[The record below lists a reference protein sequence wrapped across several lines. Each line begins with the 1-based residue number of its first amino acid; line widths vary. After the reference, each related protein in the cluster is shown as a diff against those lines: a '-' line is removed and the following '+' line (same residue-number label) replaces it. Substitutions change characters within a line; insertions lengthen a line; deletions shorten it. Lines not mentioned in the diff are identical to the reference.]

1 MNPHRLLLLLPKV
14 GVVKVILL
22 KRLLLLLLLLL
33 GQGLLEILIVDS
45 TGHLLWL
52 LLGLSHGC
60 GIEYAWRLGW

>member
-1 MNPHRLLLLLPKV
+1 MNPRPRLLLPEV

-22 KRLLLLLLLLL
+22 KRLLLLLLL

-45 TGHLLWL
+45 TGHLLLL

-60 GIEYAWRLGW
+60 GIKYAWRLGW

>member
-1 MNPHRLLLLLPKV
+1 MNPRRLLLLLPEV

-22 KRLLLLLLLLL
+22 KWLLLLLR
-33 GQGLLEILIVDS
+33 QGLLEILIVDS
-45 TGHLLWL
+45 TGHLLLL

>member
-1 MNPHRLLLLLPKV
+1 MNPRRLLLLLPEV

-22 KRLLLLLLLLL
+22 KWLLLLLLLL
-33 GQGLLEILIVDS
+33 GQGWLEILIVDS

-60 GIEYAWRLGW
+60 GIKYAWRLGW

>member
-1 MNPHRLLLLLPKV
+1 MNPRRLLLLLPEV

-45 TGHLLWL
+45 TGHLLL

>member
-1 MNPHRLLLLLPKV
+1 MNPRRLLLLWPEV

-22 KRLLLLLLLLL
+22 KWLLLLLLLLL

-60 GIEYAWRLGW
+60 GIKYAWRLGW

>member
-1 MNPHRLLLLLPKV
+1 MNPRRLLLLLLPEV

-22 KRLLLLLLLLL
+22 KWLLLLLLLL

-60 GIEYAWRLGW
+60 GIKYAWRLGW

>member
-1 MNPHRLLLLLPKV
+1 MNPRRLLLPEV

-22 KRLLLLLLLLL
+22 KWLLLLLL

-45 TGHLLWL
+45 TGHLLL
-52 LLGLSHGC
+52 LLGLSHCC

>member
-1 MNPHRLLLLLPKV
+1 MNPRRLLPEV

-22 KRLLLLLLLLL
+22 KWLLLLLLLLR
-33 GQGLLEILIVDS
+33 QGLLEILIVDS
-45 TGHLLWL
+45 TGHLLL

>member
-1 MNPHRLLLLLPKV
+1 MNPRRLLLLLLPEV

-22 KRLLLLLLLLL
+22 KWLLLLLLL
-33 GQGLLEILIVDS
+33 GQGLLEILIVNS
-45 TGHLLWL
+45 TGHLLL

>member
-1 MNPHRLLLLLPKV
+1 MNPRRLLLLPEV

-22 KRLLLLLLLLL
+22 KWLLLLLLLL

-45 TGHLLWL
+45 TGHLLLL

-60 GIEYAWRLGW
+60 GIKYAWRLGW

>member
-1 MNPHRLLLLLPKV
+1 MNPRRLLLLPEV

-22 KRLLLLLLLLL
+22 KWLLLLLLLL

-45 TGHLLWL
+45 TGHLLL

-60 GIEYAWRLGW
+60 GIKYAWRLGW

>member
-1 MNPHRLLLLLPKV
+1 MNPRRLLPEV

-22 KRLLLLLLLLL
+22 KWLLLLLLLL

-45 TGHLLWL
+45 TGHLLL

-60 GIEYAWRLGW
+60 GIKYAWRLGW

>member
-1 MNPHRLLLLLPKV
+1 MNPRRLLLLLPEI

-22 KRLLLLLLLLL
+22 KWLLLLLLL

-45 TGHLLWL
+45 TGHLLLL

>member
-1 MNPHRLLLLLPKV
+1 MNPRRLLPEV

-22 KRLLLLLLLLL
+22 KWLLLLLLLL

-45 TGHLLWL
+45 TGHLLL

>member
-1 MNPHRLLLLLPKV
+1 MNPRRLLLLLPEV

-22 KRLLLLLLLLL
+22 KWLLLLLLLL

-45 TGHLLWL
+45 TGHLLL

-60 GIEYAWRLGW
+60 GIKYAWRLDW

>member
-1 MNPHRLLLLLPKV
+1 MNPRRLLLLLPEV

-22 KRLLLLLLLLL
+22 KWLLLLLLLL

-45 TGHLLWL
+45 TGHLLL

>member
-1 MNPHRLLLLLPKV
+1 MNPRRLLLLLPEV

-22 KRLLLLLLLLL
+22 KCLLLLLLL

-45 TGHLLWL
+45 TGHLLL